1 MTMFDRLFDSSTI
14 PLLAKVAAFTERRHE
29 VLTGNIANISTPDY
43 RTRDLPVA
51 EFQAALAEAV
61 SRRKSEGPQGQPGW
75 SYSASAAEMT
85 GTEPAAELFPQSLFR
100 AVEGPPRTLTFQDG
114 NNRSIEQEVMEIT
127 KNSMMQ
133 GVAIELMNAQMNRLQ
148 AVISER
154 A

>member
-1 MTMFDRLFDSSTI
+1 MFDRLFDSSTI

-61 SRRKSEGPQGQPGW
+61 ARRKGENAQGHSSW
-75 SYSASAAEMT
+75 TYSPPPAEAT
-85 GTEPAAELFPQSLFR
+85 GTEPAAEHFPQSLFR
-100 AVEGPPRTLTFQDG
+100 SIEGPPRTLTFQDG

>member
-1 MTMFDRLFDSSTI
+1 MFDRLFDSSTI
-14 PLLAKVAAFTERRHE
+14 PLLAKVAAFSERRHE
-29 VLTGNIANISTPDY
+29 VLTGNMANISTPDY

-61 SRRKSEGPQGQPGW
+61 ARRKPEGASGW
-75 SYSASAAEMT
+75 SFSA
-85 GTEPAAELFPQSLFR
+85 PAATTEVDSTANSFPQTLFR
-100 AVEGPPRTLTFQDG
+100 AAEGPARTLTFQDG
-114 NNRSIEQEVMEIT
+114 NNRSVEQEVMEIT

-133 GVAIELMNAQMNRLQ
+133 SVAVELMNAQLSRLQ